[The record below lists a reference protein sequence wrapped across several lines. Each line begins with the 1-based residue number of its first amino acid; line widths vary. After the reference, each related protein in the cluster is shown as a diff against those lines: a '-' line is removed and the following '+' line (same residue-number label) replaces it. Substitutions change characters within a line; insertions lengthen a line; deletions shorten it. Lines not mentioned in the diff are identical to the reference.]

1 MLNLSR
7 NALGVSGMRKLQR
20 FIVKA
25 SFLTHLD
32 MSGCELGCDGVSVLS
47 EYFMCLP
54 LVYLNLARNQVAD
67 KGIRSYKMCQ
77 MIESS
82 GSSGCN
88 KTDVWSKF
96 LVSPKVHQCT
106 CATEQC

>member
-67 KGIRSYKMCQ
+67 KGTSPLVYLNLARNQVADKGTPPPP
-77 MIESS
+77 SS
-82 GSSGCN
+82 PMPLS
-88 KTDVWSKF
+88 
-96 LVSPKVHQCT
+96 T
-106 CATEQC
+106 CLLLRYG